1 MAKEIEEKDFEDL
14 EESLT
19 DFIYNLADENSSMID
34 DHKEKLKEKI
44 DEIKN
49 ELEKK
54 YPNENKNILSS
65 KIKVLVAS
73 AWSDNMLAVLENE
86 WYQSLVNME
95 YE

>member
-19 DFIYNLADENSSMID
+19 DFINNLADENSSMID

-49 ELEKK
+49 ELARNHDISWYSVRVSNYGMLHSYSTAISTEKS
-54 YPNENKNILSS
+54 YWIPFSTFE
-65 KIKVLVAS
+65 
-73 AWSDNMLAVLENE
+73 
-86 WYQSLVNME
+86 
-95 YE
+95 